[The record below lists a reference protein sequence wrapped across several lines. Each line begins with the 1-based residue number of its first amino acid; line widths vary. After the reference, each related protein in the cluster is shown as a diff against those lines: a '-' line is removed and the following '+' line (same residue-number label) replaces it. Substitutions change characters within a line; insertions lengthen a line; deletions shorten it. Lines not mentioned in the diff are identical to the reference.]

1 MQQKSVKLG
10 KALWAREKLLKRLMV
25 AWVLLFCC
33 ICTYA
38 QKRYSMSF
46 KNEIASKA
54 LTMVEKKT
62 GVNIQYKQDDMKF
75 KVTVQAK
82 NRTPLEIVKMI
93 VSLKGF
99 AASAS
104 GNYIIV
110 HKLKTQAASK
120 VDFSEGVVYD
130 ENREPM
136 IGVIIKVK
144 GHPDAAVTDMNGKY
158 ILHSKVQDAEVIVSY
173 TGYKQQRF
181 PIAQFRKMKTVRME
195 PLNNTINDVVVTGYF
210 DREKTTFTGSAAKY
224 SHDQLA
230 EFGTTNIYN
239 ILQNL
244 DPSFKVK
251 ENTSMGS
258 DPNSLPDFVVRGES
272 SFQGTSL
279 PTIIVDGYEV
289 SMQYLYDMDVDR
301 IESISILKDASA
313 TVYYGS
319 RAANGVIVIET
330 RRPEMGK
337 LRVSYSNKTGLTL
350 ADLTSYHLMNASQKL
365 EFEKLAGVWSNSNPE
380 TQFEL
385 DQAYEALRSNV
396 ARGINTYWMSQP
408 LRTGLQS
415 THSIYV
421 EGGDKVVTYGLTGYY
436 GLNQGVM
443 KGSDRSNYGLSFDL
457 GYRIKD
463 KIKIRN
469 SFSYTYNSSN
479 NSPYGSFSSYT
490 AANPYSPIY
499 DEDGN
504 YVKVYEQHMV
514 KGSGSVH
521 YNYLYNATLPSRSK
535 SSGMSI
541 SDQLSFDYRIL
552 PALRLRMALSYSK
565 YQSESQSYVSPKD
578 VSYYN
583 VTDTSKKGKATSSHS
598 NSQDID
604 FTSTLAYNLTLAKK
618 HNIYIAAGV
627 NLKESKSYTESFSAT
642 GFVDDRFNQI
652 GYAAQYAE
660 GSTPSSSSS
669 LSRLVGFI
677 GNVNYSYNDR
687 YFADF
692 ATRFDGS
699 SLYGSNAK
707 FGTLWSLGAGWNI
720 HREKFFH
727 KIAPWVSEFKLRA
740 SYGVT
745 GSANFSPEVARTT
758 MRFSTSSLYYGV
770 LPATFIQYGNPNLT
784 WQQNKQLNMGVD
796 FALAHRRLNFRY
808 DHYRSVTNGLLLPV
822 DVAPSLGFTSYTEN
836 FGEIE
841 NVGDELSLDAIVVRS
856 KDLDLGF
863 HLSVAHNRNKIRKIN
878 DALASTNSS
887 AGGMSVKQDTRPQTY
902 YEEGQSMNV
911 IRAVK
916 SLGIDPADGREMY
929 EKLDGTVTKEWSSDD
944 LQVLGSTDADIE
956 GNFGFNIVWKQWTL
970 STSFRYSYGGQAYNS
985 TLAERV
991 EGLNV
996 YENGDVRALE
1006 GRWKKPGD
1014 VTFFKD
1020 IADRTTSKTTSRF
1033 IQDNNYLQ
1041 MSNLAIYY
1049 KFAHKLL
1056 RRIGI
1061 DNIKLGTN
1069 LSDVFYLSTIKRERG
1084 LDYPFA
1090 RTFSFSFNLSF

>member
-1 MQQKSVKLG
+1 MQQKGIVLVN
-10 KALWAREKLLKRLMV
+10 AVLARERLFKRLLV

-33 ICTYA
+33 IGMSA

-46 KNEIASKA
+46 RNEVASKA
-54 LTMVEKKT
+54 LATVEKKT

-75 KVTVQAK
+75 TVTLQAK
-82 NRTPLEIVKMI
+82 NRTPLEIVQMI
-93 VSLKGF
+93 VASRGF
-99 AASAS
+99 ATSAN
-104 GNYIIV
+104 GNYIV
-110 HKLKTQAASK
+110 VYKSK
-120 VDFSEGVVYD
+120 AQTTSKKHFAEGVIYD
-130 ENREPM
+130 ENHEPM
-136 IGVIIKVK
+136 IGVIVKVK
-144 GHPDAAVTDMNGKY
+144 GQPDGAITDEDGKY
-158 ILHSKVQDAEVIVSY
+158 ILYSTVQNGTVIVSY
-173 TGYKQQRF
+173 TGYQQQQYPIDRF
-181 PIAQFRKMKTVRME
+181 RALKTIRMK
-195 PLNNTINDVVVTGYF
+195 PLAHTIDDVVVTGYF

-251 ENTSMGS
+251 ENSSMGS
-258 DPNSLPDFVVRGES
+258 DPNTLPDFVVRGES

-289 SMQYLYDMDVDR
+289 TMQYLYDMDVDR

-337 LRVSYSNKTGLTL
+337 LRVSYSNKTGLTF

-385 DQAYEALRSNV
+385 DKAYEALRSNV
-396 ARGINTYWMSQP
+396 ARGIDTYWMSQP

-443 KGSDRSNYGLSFDL
+443 KGSDRNNYGLSFDL

-463 KIKIRN
+463 KIQIRN
-469 SFSYTYNSSN
+469 SFNYTYNSSN
-479 NSPYGSFSSYT
+479 NSPYGSFSNYS

-504 YVKVYEQHMV
+504 YIKVYDQHMV
-514 KGSGSVH
+514 KGSGQLH
-521 YNYLYNATLPSRSK
+521 YNYLYNASLPSRSK

-541 SDQLSFDYRIL
+541 SDQLNFDYRII
-552 PALRLRMALSYSK
+552 PALRWRVTLSYSK

-578 VSYYN
+578 VSFYDVSDVN
-583 VTDTSKKGKATSSHS
+583 KKGKATSSHS

-604 FTSTLAYNLTLAKK
+604 LTTTLAYNLSLGGK
-618 HNIYIAAGV
+618 HNIYIGGGI
-627 NLKESKSYTESFSAT
+627 NMKESKSYQESFSAT

-669 LSRLVGFI
+669 LTRLVGFI
-677 GNVNYSYNDR
+677 GNVNYSYADK
-687 YFADF
+687 YFVDF

-699 SLYGSNAK
+699 SLYGSDAK
-707 FGTLWSLGAGWNI
+707 FGTLWSTGAGWNI
-720 HREKFFH
+720 HREKFFK

-745 GSANFSPEVARTT
+745 GAANFSPEVAKTT
-758 MRFSTSSLYYGV
+758 MRFSTNSLYYGV

-808 DHYRSVTNGLLLPV
+808 DHYRSITNGLLLPV
-822 DVAPSLGFTSYTEN
+822 DVAPSLGFSSYTEN

-841 NVGDELSLDAIVVRS
+841 NVGDELSLDAIPVRT
-856 KDLDLGF
+856 KDLDFGV
-863 HLSVAHNRNKIRKIN
+863 HLSIAHNRNKIRKIN
-878 DALASTNSS
+878 DVLGTTNSS
-887 AGGMSVKQDTRPQTY
+887 SGGMTTTRDTRPQTY
-902 YEEGQSMNV
+902 YQEGQSMNV

-929 EKLDGTVTKEWSSDD
+929 EKLDGSVTKEWSSDD
-944 LQVLGSTDADIE
+944 LQVLGCGDADIE
-956 GNFGFNIVWKQWTL
+956 GNFGFNVVWKQWTL

-996 YENGDVRALE
+996 YDNGDVRALE

-1020 IADRTTSKTTSRF
+1020 IADKTTSKTTSRF

-1041 MSNLAIYY
+1041 MANLAIYY
-1049 KFAHKLL
+1049 KFAHRFLK
-1056 RRIGI
+1056 RIGI

-1084 LDYPFA
+1084 LDYPYA